1 MTQSVILLGNVGYR
15 INFGIATTVKV
26 MENRVCF
33 SRCRIYPLENTK
45 KDELNLSGFLEDS
58 RSLKI
63 PVFTINKNSRTPTG
77 MFAGMV

>member
-1 MTQSVILLGNVGYR
+1 MTQSVIHLGNVGYR

-26 MENRVCF
+26 MGNRVCF

-45 KDELNLSGFLEDS
+45 KDKLNLSGFLEDS